1 MMGLRQAAVLLVVSA
16 MATGCATGGGEP
28 AAASAEAAPHA
39 EHAAMAAAP
48 NPWAGVTDA
57 VAAVQ
62 PASGS
67 KVSGWVRFTQT
78 ADGVLVTAEIDG
90 LKPNARH
97 AFHVHEFGDITSADA
112 KSAGG
117 HYNPEGHQHAG
128 PDAAMRHAGDLG
140 NIDADDK
147 GHARYERSISGIT
160 IAGDRNPVLG
170 RSVIIHAG
178 EDDLTS
184 QPAGNAGDR
193 IGCGVIGVAKPAAPA
208 AK

>member
-1 MMGLRQAAVLLVVSA
+1 MRSTPWTLVPVLVAAFA
-16 MATGCATGGGEP
+16 AGCASGGGEQ
-28 AAASAEAAPHA
+28 AAAPAEAAPHA
-39 EHAAMAAAP
+39 DHAAMAAVP
-48 NPWAGVTDA
+48 SPWAGVTEA
-57 VAAVQ
+57 VAVVQ

-67 KVSGWVRFTQT
+67 KVTGWVRFTQT
-78 ADGVLVTAEIDG
+78 ADGVLVTADING

-97 AFHVHEFGDITSADA
+97 AFHVHEFGDITTADA

-140 NIDADDK
+140 NIDADAN
-147 GHARYERSISGIT
+147 GHGRYERSIAGVT
-160 IAGDRNPVLG
+160 IAGDRNPVVG

-193 IGCGVIGVAKPAAPA
+193 IGCGVIGVAKASAPA